1 MKKMSDVDNR
11 KLLSVVLCVAFVVLL
26 VFSGKLFEDVAADEI
41 VINQVPITGKL
52 EYWTNPGLKFQ
63 MFGDIQTFDKSFQVW
78 FSNKED
84 QGDSK
89 DESIPVMFND
99 AGEARLSGSIRLL
112 MPVNSEKLE
121 KIKMDF
127 SNFDNLVHE
136 LVKPTLSKVVF
147 STGPLLSSYEA
158 YAVKKNDLIRFIEDQ
173 LKFGIY
179 KTVTKEVKKID
190 ELSGKEKTI
199 SIAILIADK
208 TAPGGFERQ
217 EIAPFSKYGLNS
229 DVTVSVEDINF
240 EKKIK
245 NQIAQQQQALM
256 DVQTAIAEAKKAK
269 QDAIK
274 AEEQGKAEYAKA
286 KWEQEKI
293 NAKEIAE
300 AEKAKQVAKLDMEK
314 AKFQKEADILAGQ
327 GIATKKKLIMQA
339 DGALDKKLQA
349 QIEIQKIWAEAFKEF
364 KGELVPSVVMGSGD
378 SGSIKYKN
386 SAQAFMDMM
395 MLKTAKDL
403 GVDMKAKEK

>member
-1 MKKMSDVDNR
+1 MNGIFNTEKQR
-11 KLLSVVLCVAFVVLL
+11 LLSIILGVSFVLL
-26 VFSGKLFEDVAADEI
+26 MIFSGKLFEDVAADEI
-41 VINQVPITGKL
+41 VINQVPVTGTL
-52 EYWTNPGLKFQ
+52 EFWTTPGLKFQ

-78 FSNKED
+78 FSNKKD
-84 QGDSK
+84 QGDSR
-89 DESIPVMFND
+89 DQSIKIIFND
-99 AGEARLSGSIRLL
+99 AGKANLSGSARLL
-112 MPVNSEKLE
+112 MPISPEKL
-121 KIKMDF
+121 KMIKMDF
-127 SNFDNLVHE
+127 GNNENLIHE
-136 LVKPTLSKVVF
+136 LIRPTVTKVVF
-147 STGPLLSSYEA
+147 STGPLLSSYES
-158 YAVKKNDLIRFIEDQ
+158 YAVKKNDLIRYIEDQ
-173 LKFGIY
+173 LRYGIY

-199 SIAILIADK
+199 SIAELIVDEK
-208 TAPGGFERQ
+208 APGGFARQ
-217 EIAPFSKYGLNS
+217 EEAPFNKYGI
-229 DVTVSVEDINF
+229 DIRQVAIEDIIY
-240 EKKIK
+240 ESKIMA
-245 NQIAQQQQALM
+245 QISQQQQALM

-286 KWEQEKI
+286 KWEQEKV

-339 DGALDKKLQA
+339 DGALDKKLKA

-386 SAQAFMDMM
+386 SAQAFMDML

-403 GVDMKAKEK
+403 GVDMKARQE